1 MGVYRHHLFNLN
13 VQRLRQMFHGK
24 IKQKKKKRNEKKILN
39 RILNVIYL
47 RNTEVK

>member
-24 IKQKKKKRNEKKILN
+24 IKKKRNETKRKENFKSNFKCNLS
-39 RILNVIYL
+39 
-47 RNTEVK
+47 